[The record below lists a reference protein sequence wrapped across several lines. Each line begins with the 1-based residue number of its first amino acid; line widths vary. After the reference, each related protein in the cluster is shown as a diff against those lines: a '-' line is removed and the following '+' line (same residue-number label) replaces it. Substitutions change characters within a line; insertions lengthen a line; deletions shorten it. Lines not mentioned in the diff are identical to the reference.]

1 MIARREELNALEGNV
16 VVNYSRE
23 AKKRR
28 NASSRSRR
36 FTRKI
41 HRSVQRRRRRMKK
54 RERTKR
60 RNARSPSSPTLLLLH
75 RCLIIDARARARKR
89 KRRPS
94 GGARRRF
101 VTATEPKERLAF
113 PPARSTTPLS
123 LSSCASPRRVSGRA
137 AARRALHCPFPLPS
151 RHVCVIPIPLYTR
164 FNASSSLLFSS
175 LVFLSLCIDAFE
187 KRRKKGGGEEKI
199 SLIKMTTSSP
209 SPLATC

>member
-113 PPARSTTPLS
+113 PPARSATPLS

-151 RHVCVIPIPLYTR
+151 RHVCYSYTTLYSFQR
-164 FNASSSLLFSS
+164 
-175 LVFLSLCIDAFE
+175 E
-187 KRRKKGGGEEKI
+187 
-199 SLIKMTTSSP
+199 
-209 SPLATC
+209 

>member
-1 MIARREELNALEGNV
+1 MIARREEQVNALEGNV

-23 AKKRR
+23 AEKRR
-28 NASSRSRR
+28 NTSSRSRR
-36 FTRKI
+36 FSGKN
-41 HRSVQRRRRRMKK
+41 HRFVVQRFSGGGGRWKK

-60 RNARSPSSPTLLLLH
+60 RYARSPSSPTLLLLH

-113 PPARSTTPLS
+113 PPARSATPLS
-123 LSSCASPRRVSGRA
+123 LPSCASPRRVSGRA
-137 AARRALHCPFPLPS
+137 APRRALHCPLSPTLHDMCALFLYHS
-151 RHVCVIPIPLYTR
+151 YTR

-175 LVFLSLCIDAFE
+175 ALSFSFLFASMRSRRRKE
-187 KRRKKGGGEEKI
+187 GKKRRGEKKY
-199 SLIKMTTSSP
+199 L
-209 SPLATC
+209 

>member
-113 PPARSTTPLS
+113 PPARSATPLS
-123 LSSCASPRRVSGRA
+123 LLRARRLAECRDAPRRGARSTVLSPSLHDMCALFLYHSILVSTRVA
-137 AARRALHCPFPLPS
+137 ACFFLPS
-151 RHVCVIPIPLYTR
+151 FSFL
-164 FNASSSLLFSS
+164 FASMRS
-175 LVFLSLCIDAFE
+175 
-187 KRRKKGGGEEKI
+187 RRGGKKGEGKKKY
-199 SLIKMTTSSP
+199 L
-209 SPLATC
+209 